1 MSVKTIPLKR
11 RNGSDYCSGA
21 QEMSSTCRRKK
32 NATLNEF
39 HSLEGSVSHLDGLK
53 ASFMGK
59 EVGEDTQTG
68 K

>member
-1 MSVKTIPLKR
+1 
-11 RNGSDYCSGA
+11 
-21 QEMSSTCRRKK
+21 MSSTCRRKK

-59 EVGEDTQTG
+59 RVGEDIQTEMCILQARKFG
-68 K
+68 DMNVGV